1 MVEAL
6 HINPIEIACAIINF
20 LILFG
25 VLFKF
30 LYKPVLAM
38 FEQRREY
45 IKNELDS
52 AAAADK
58 AAEEK
63 LEAYNAQLAKAE
75 GEAREIMKEAKLKA
89 EKEAAIILEEANRQ
103 ADEIRQKADADIQRA
118 AEDARRQLQKEMGA
132 IAILA
137 AEQILRHE
145 VENQEG
151 QDRYINSLFEQ
162 VGRS

>member
-6 HINPIEIACAIINF
+6 HINLIEIICAIINF

-45 IKNELDS
+45 IKGQLED
-52 AAAADK
+52 AATAEQ

-63 LEAYNAQLAKAE
+63 LESYNQRLAKAE
-75 GEAREIMKEAKLKA
+75 DEAREIVKDAKVKA
-89 EKEAAIILEEANRQ
+89 EKEAELILDEARQ
-103 ADEIRQKADADIQRA
+103 QAESIKHRADEEVERAVAEARQ
-118 AEDARRQLQKEMGA
+118 QLQREMGA

-137 AEQILRHE
+137 AEQILQHE
-145 VENQEG
+145 VSQPEG
-151 QDRYINSLFEQ
+151 QEKYINSLFEQ
-162 VGRS
+162 AGRL